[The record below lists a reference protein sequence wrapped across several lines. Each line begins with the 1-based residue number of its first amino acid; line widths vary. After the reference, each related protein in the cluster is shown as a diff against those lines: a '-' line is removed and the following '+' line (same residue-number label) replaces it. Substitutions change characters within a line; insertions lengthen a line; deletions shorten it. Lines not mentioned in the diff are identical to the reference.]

1 MARKFAFA
9 FQNLEYPQVDTGEIL
24 QRKFF
29 SELNLPEGLIDKEI
43 LDSLIFSA
51 DTPIADAENKL
62 NQLENIAD
70 FLGKYEKRILK
81 HLQKLQRIDGH
92 ETQGATIFL
101 YESRGKGKLS
111 ELINSYNIIFDYVD
125 FFLNIIASEMI
136 LKMREIMK
144 EIYRNAFGKKLKNIR
159 RAKGLTQ
166 KRLAE
171 RLGIS
176 QSGVVMYE
184 RGEREPSLGTLH
196 NIARILEVPATELL
210 A

>member
-1 MARKFAFA
+1 MAKKFAFA
-9 FQNLEYPQVDTGEIL
+9 FYDFVFTELENTKIL

-29 SELNLPEGLIDKEI
+29 SKLNLPEGLIDKEI
-43 LDSLIFSA
+43 LDSLNFSA

-81 HLQKLQRIDGH
+81 HLQKLQRLDGR
-92 ETQGATIFL
+92 ETQSATIVL
-101 YESRGKGKLS
+101 YVSKGKGKLS
-111 ELINSYNIIFDYVD
+111 KLVNAYTDVFEYVS
-125 FFLNIIASEMI
+125 FLLNAIVSEVI